1 MSNLRTCSGCGEQ
14 CACTQQEN
22 YPDNGWVLPFDTFG
36 YYGGFDDNVDVL
48 LTDVPSRQW
57 VLCHDCVVKFL
68 TLFPRL
74 RDTFSKGLHLCESE
88 TPCCEWA
95 WRGTDRFGEYETN
108 ESGELVPASGAHY
121 QVVENGL
128 WVDAKQN
135 NE

>member
-1 MSNLRTCSGCGEQ
+1 M
-14 CACTQQEN
+14 
-22 YPDNGWVLPFDTFG
+22 
-36 YYGGFDDNVDVL
+36 
-48 LTDVPSRQW
+48 
-57 VLCHDCVVKFL
+57 LCHDCVVKFL

-95 WRGTDRFGEYETN
+95 WRGTDKFGEYETN